1 MNLGLCTSGFISP
14 IKCNKSG
21 QCPPGLFCDSSV
33 SLCCP
38 LLLALPDALPE
49 LKSKKL
55 QIANLRSTQHQQ
67 PRQKNQFRKN
77 KFTTHSFSNQ
87 NFNSFEGFNN
97 GRNNG
102 GHFFGN
108 SFLPQN
114 QIPTVKKRRS

>member
-14 IKCNKSG
+14 IKCDKSG

-38 LLLALPDALPE
+38 LLLALPE
-49 LKSKKL
+49 LKSSKKL

-67 PRQKNQFRKN
+67 PRQKNHFKKN
-77 KFTTHSFSNQ
+77 KFTTHSFSTQ

-102 GHFFGN
+102 FFGN
-108 SFLPQN
+108 SFLPQS